1 METQTEKIAIKTEFI
16 KLDQLLKF
24 AGVAES
30 GGQAKEMILGEEV
43 QLNGEL
49 CLARGKKIFP
59 GDVITLDG
67 VEIIIKSV

>member
-1 METQTEKIAIKTEFI
+1 MTIKYVKLKTLWI
-16 KLDQLLKF
+16 RLDQLLKF

-59 GDVITLDG
+59 GDIITLDG
-67 VEIIIKSV
+67 VEIIVKN

>member
-1 METQTEKIAIKTEFI
+1 MTIKYVKLKTLWI
-16 KLDQLLKF
+16 RLDQLLKF

-59 GDVITLDG
+59 GDVIPLDG
-67 VEIIIKSV
+67 VEIIIKS

>member
-1 METQTEKIAIKTEFI
+1 MTIKYVKLKTLWI
-16 KLDQLLKF
+16 RLDQLLKF

-59 GDVITLDG
+59 GDVITLNG
-67 VEIIIKSV
+67 VEIIVKN

>member
-1 METQTEKIAIKTEFI
+1 MTIKYVKLKTLWI
-16 KLDQLLKF
+16 RLDQLLKF

-59 GDVITLDG
+59 GDIITLDG
-67 VEIIIKSV
+67 VEIILKS

>member
-1 METQTEKIAIKTEFI
+1 MTIKYLKLKTLWI
-16 KLDQLLKF
+16 RLDQLLKF

-67 VEIIIKSV
+67 VEIIVKN

>member
-1 METQTEKIAIKTEFI
+1 MTIKYVKLKTLWI
-16 KLDQLLKF
+16 RLDQLLKF

-67 VEIIIKSV
+67 IEIIVKN

>member
-1 METQTEKIAIKTEFI
+1 MTIKYVKLKTLWI
-16 KLDQLLKF
+16 RLDQLLKF

-59 GDVITLDG
+59 GDVITLEG
-67 VEIIIKSV
+67 VEIIVKN

>member
-1 METQTEKIAIKTEFI
+1 MTIKYVKLKTLWI
-16 KLDQLLKF
+16 RLDQLLKF

-67 VEIIIKSV
+67 VEIIVKN

>member
-1 METQTEKIAIKTEFI
+1 MTIKYVKLKTLWI
-16 KLDQLLKF
+16 RLDQLLKF

-59 GDVITLDG
+59 GDIITLDG
-67 VEIIIKSV
+67 VEIIIKS

>member
-1 METQTEKIAIKTEFI
+1 MTIKYVKLKTLWI
-16 KLDQLLKF
+16 RLDQLLKF

-49 CLARGKKIFP
+49 CLARGNKIFP

-67 VEIIIKSV
+67 VEIIIKS

>member
-1 METQTEKIAIKTEFI
+1 MTIKYVKLKTLWI
-16 KLDQLLKF
+16 RLDQLLKF

-67 VEIIIKSV
+67 VEIIIKS

>member
-1 METQTEKIAIKTEFI
+1 MTIKYVKLKTLWI
-16 KLDQLLKF
+16 RLDQLLKF

-67 VEIIIKSV
+67 VEIIVKS

>member
-1 METQTEKIAIKTEFI
+1 MTLKYVKLKTLWI
-16 KLDQLLKF
+16 RLDQLLKF

-67 VEIIIKSV
+67 VEIIVKN

>member
-1 METQTEKIAIKTEFI
+1 MTIKYVKLKTLGI
-16 KLDQLLKF
+16 RLDQLLKF

-67 VEIIIKSV
+67 VEIIIKS

>member
-1 METQTEKIAIKTEFI
+1 MTIKYVKLKTLWI
-16 KLDQLLKF
+16 RLDQLLKF

-43 QLNGEL
+43 QLNGDL

-59 GDVITLDG
+59 GDFITLDG
-67 VEIIIKSV
+67 VEIIIKS

>member
-1 METQTEKIAIKTEFI
+1 MTIKYVKLKTLWI
-16 KLDQLLKF
+16 RLDQLLKF

-67 VEIIIKSV
+67 VEIIIKP